1 MASTMTSSYTVPRTT
16 AARTSADS
24 GSSSTAGT
32 RYDSAKGLSA
42 MLLAAMVSA
51 LVVVADQLI
60 DTWADGHLLAAWV
73 ALWAVGFAALA
84 VFSGAARKAAAAVV
98 VAMDDWSQR
107 VAQARADERL
117 WAIAQSDPRV
127 MADLQM
133 AIQRGEDESRAPVA
147 MPERQSGL
155 SRLARKLAAEA
166 PRDVPRM
173 PKGGGYLPYV

>member
-1 MASTMTSSYTVPRTT
+1 MASTMTSSYSASRRNATRTT
-16 AARTSADS
+16 ADSSA
-24 GSSSTAGT
+24 GTTAGT

-42 MLLAAMVSA
+42 MLLMAMVSA

-84 VFSGAARKAAAAVV
+84 VFGGAARKVAATLI
-98 VAMDDWSQR
+98 VALDGWSQR

-133 AIQRGEDESRAPVA
+133 AIQRGEDESRAPVV
-147 MPERQSGL
+147 MPESQSGL
-155 SRLARKLAAEA
+155 SRLARKLAAVP

-173 PKGGGYLPYV
+173 PNSGGYLPYV

>member
-1 MASTMTSSYTVPRTT
+1 MASTMISSYSAPRTP
-16 AARTSADS
+16 AVRTPADS
-24 GSSSTAGT
+24 GPISKTGA

-42 MLLAAMVSA
+42 MLLTAMVSA

-84 VFSGAARKAAAAVV
+84 VFGGAARK
-98 VAMDDWSQR
+98 VASTLIVALDGWSQR

-133 AIQRGEDESRAPVA
+133 AIQRGESEVRTPIEASRWNRFAA
-147 MPERQSGL
+147 RFGAFSAERG
-155 SRLARKLAAEA
+155 REA
-166 PRDVPRM
+166 PAQRNCM
-173 PKGGGYLPYV
+173 YYL

>member
-1 MASTMTSSYTVPRTT
+1 MASTMTSSYSVPRTP
-16 AARTSADS
+16 AVRTPADGGS
-24 GSSSTAGT
+24 GSKAGA

-84 VFSGAARKAAAAVV
+84 VFSGAARKVAVTV
-98 VAMDDWSQR
+98 IVALDNWSQR

-133 AIQRGEDESRAPVA
+133 AIQRGEDESRASVV

-173 PKGGGYLPYV
+173 PNSGGYLPYV